1 MLDDVAY
8 LGTTISAVG
17 ISPAGKLLG
26 TAGKV
31 QAIKDAAP
39 PTSISELQS
48 FLGSANF
55 LPKFVPD
62 FAMIAS
68 PLYSLL
74 RKETPRKWATPE
86 QDAFDNIKAALCSDS
101 VLRHYNPTVE
111 LVLQCD
117 AYSVGVGAALLQP
130 APDVTLQPYILTAL
144 RPYSITVLQLY
155 SLTSLQSHGLT
166 ALDPYGLTS
175 FRPYGLTSL
184 RPATNGL
191 AERYVGELK
200 DKLEKIGD
208 TGEPVQ
214 TKLDRLLLTYRATPT
229 ALEKSPSELLM
240 NRQTRIIFSALR
252 GKTSEQE
259 ELRFLK
265 ITLTTSLSLHRPNQF
280 LCVILANEPNG
291 FQEQLWKF

>member
-1 MLDDVAY
+1 MHCYNLHLTLHY
-8 LGTTISAVG
+8 S
-17 ISPAGKLLG
+17 
-26 TAGKV
+26 
-31 QAIKDAAP
+31 
-39 PTSISELQS
+39 PTSLQPYGLTALQS
-48 FLGSANF
+48 
-55 LPKFVPD
+55 
-62 FAMIAS
+62 
-68 PLYSLL
+68 
-74 RKETPRKWATPE
+74 
-86 QDAFDNIKAALCSDS
+86 
-101 VLRHYNPTVE
+101 
-111 LVLQCD
+111 
-117 AYSVGVGAALLQP
+117 
-130 APDVTLQPYILTAL
+130 YILTAL
-144 RPYSITVLQLY
+144 QPYSLAAFQPYSLTVLRPYGLTALQPYSLTALQPYSLTALQPYSLTALQPYSLTALQPYSFTALQLY

-184 RPATNGL
+184 HPATNGL

-200 DKLEKIGD
+200 DKLDKIGD

-229 ALEKSPSELLM
+229 ALEKSPSELVM